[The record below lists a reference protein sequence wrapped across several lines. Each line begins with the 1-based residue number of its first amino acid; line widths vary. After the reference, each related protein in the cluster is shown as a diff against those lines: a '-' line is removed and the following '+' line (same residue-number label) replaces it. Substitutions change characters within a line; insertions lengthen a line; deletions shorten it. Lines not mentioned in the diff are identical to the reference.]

1 MLDRS
6 TAAWL
11 ALILGLL
18 LTAVLWRYVDA
29 HLEERTRDRFT
40 THATLARDNLLSR
53 VQAYEQVLH
62 GGAALF
68 AASDHVGRSEW
79 AAYVAA
85 LHLERSLPGIQG
97 TGFTLMLLP
106 AQLEAHVAA
115 VRAEGFPDYTVH
127 PPGYRD
133 RYSSIVFLEP
143 FDGRNRRAF
152 GYDMYSEPVRRE
164 AMERARDT
172 GVAALSG
179 RVTLVQEFGT
189 EVQPGFLIYLPVYA
203 KAMPVASVEQRRAAL
218 LGYVYA
224 PFRAYDMMQA
234 IFRADLPTQLVAIT
248 SLLRHHPDPAFVQ
261 TMLMRLLSYV
271 MQASD
276 AVTREQASAALE
288 AAEPQQGAS
297 IMPTLAQQWLD
308 EGRVEGRTE
317 GLQEGQVQGTLTGIE
332 VALDLK
338 FGAAGLALLP
348 EIRTIQDVVLLRSVL
363 SAIRGAA
370 SVDELRAVYRV
381 AS

>member
-1 MLDRS
+1 MTPLQLLRYCLRIWERDLRDHPGAPLCPIIPIVVYHGQRPWNVPTDFGGLFRGPEALRSYWPAFRYQLLDLHSRPP
-6 TAAWL
+6 AQVIGDL
-11 ALILGLL
+11 RLRLPLL
-18 LTAVLWRYVDA
+18 L
-29 HLEERTRDRFT
+29 
-40 THATLARDNLLSR
+40 
-53 VQAYEQVLH
+53 
-62 GGAALF
+62 
-68 AASDHVGRSEW
+68 
-79 AAYVAA
+79 
-85 LHLERSLPGIQG
+85 
-97 TGFTLMLLP
+97 
-106 AQLEAHVAA
+106 
-115 VRAEGFPDYTVH
+115 
-127 PPGYRD
+127 
-133 RYSSIVFLEP
+133 
-143 FDGRNRRAF
+143 
-152 GYDMYSEPVRRE
+152 
-164 AMERARDT
+164 
-172 GVAALSG
+172 
-179 RVTLVQEFGT
+179 
-189 EVQPGFLIYLPVYA
+189 
-203 KAMPVASVEQRRAAL
+203 
-218 LGYVYA
+218 
-224 PFRAYDMMQA
+224 MQA